1 MKGVPLGTVQAW
13 LGHSDIAT
21 TNRYLHHL
29 GDHADRAA
37 LALLNG
43 VGGDSG
49 VTQDREEG
57 AG

>member
-13 LGHSDIAT
+13 MGHADIAT

-29 GDHADRAA
+29 GDYADRAG

-43 VGGDSG
+43 GGDSG
-49 VTQDREEG
+49 VTGKREED